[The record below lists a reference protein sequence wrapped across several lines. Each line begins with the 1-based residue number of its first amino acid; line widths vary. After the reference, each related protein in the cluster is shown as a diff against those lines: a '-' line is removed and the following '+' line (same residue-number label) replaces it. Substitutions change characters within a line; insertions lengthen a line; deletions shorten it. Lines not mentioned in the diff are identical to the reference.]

1 MKDPAVLFYTND
13 FLAGTITMSD
23 DQVGKYIRLL
33 CIQHQK
39 GILTPKD
46 MLNICKSYDE
56 DVYCKFI
63 KDSDGNFY
71 NERMK
76 NESDRR
82 KRYSESRKANR
93 DSKPEKPVKKGNKKG
108 KNISE
113 SYVKHMETETIT
125 ETINENVNKY
135 SESDFKKEIFS
146 FKEKYSDQ
154 MLLKFFNY
162 WSERNSKGKMRFE
175 LQKTWELSKRLSTWS
190 NSDYNKQ
197 EEKKKEGPS
206 DYEIMISRSMS

>member
-1 MKDPAVLFYTND
+1 MNKDPAVLFYTND

-56 DVYCKFI
+56 DVYCKFV
-63 KDSDGNFY
+63 KDGDGNFY

-93 DSKPEKPVKKGNKKG
+93 DSKPEKTINKRKS
-108 KNISE
+108 KSKIISE

-125 ETINENVNKY
+125 ENETIIEK
-135 SESDFKKEIFS
+135 EADFKKQVF
-146 FKEKYSDQ
+146 FYKDRYSDK
-154 MLLKFFNY
+154 MLLAFFNY
-162 WSERNSKGKMRFE
+162 WSEKSKSGRMRWE
-175 LQKTWELSKRLSTWS
+175 MEKTYEIEKRLVTWHS
-190 NSDYNKQ
+190 REKEDVKPVKRDYMS
-197 EEKKKEGPS
+197 E
-206 DYEIMISRSMS
+206 YEPVN